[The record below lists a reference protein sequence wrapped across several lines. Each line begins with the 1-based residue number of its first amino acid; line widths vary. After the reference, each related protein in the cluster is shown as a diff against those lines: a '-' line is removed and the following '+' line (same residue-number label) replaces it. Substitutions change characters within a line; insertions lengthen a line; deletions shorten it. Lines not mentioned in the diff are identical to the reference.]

1 MVDLVAF
8 KKAVCLCV
16 GLHYEWHPHSCV
28 HVHVHERE

>member
-16 GLHYEWHPHSCV
+16 GLHYEWHSHSCV
-28 HVHVHERE
+28 HVNVHERE